1 MNLTKQPLTVPERFI
16 KGRCLRLKGGVIDRG
31 EGGDQNALGFV
42 SIGLIVVE
50 KCTINCL
57 NIIVRVPP
65 WRYDDEQNAD
75 LVPVMVILDG
85 AYHNGSNELGII

>member
-1 MNLTKQPLTVPERFI
+1 MNLTKQPLTVPERFN

-50 KCTINCL
+50 
-57 NIIVRVPP
+57 
-65 WRYDDEQNAD
+65 
-75 LVPVMVILDG
+75 
-85 AYHNGSNELGII
+85 